1 MSRTNIVLDDDLI
14 ENCMTLTGL
23 KTKKSLVDYALREL
37 VRKNKQKRLL
47 QLPGKINWEGSLE
60 STRNHRFDS

>member
-1 MSRTNIVLDDDLI
+1 MSRTNIVLDDSLI
-14 ENCMTLTGL
+14 ENCMNITGL

-47 QLPGKINWEGSLE
+47 ELPGKINWEGSLE
-60 STRNHRFDS
+60 NTRNHRFDS

>member
-14 ENCMTLTGL
+14 ENCMNLTGL

-47 QLPGKINWEGSLE
+47 ELPGKINWEGSLE
-60 STRNHRFDS
+60 KTRNHRFDS